1 MEVCLKQLQ
10 ESIEVFNLCQ
20 ETVVEGSGGV
30 QLCIIN

>member
-20 ETVVEGSGGV
+20 EIVVKGSEGV
-30 QLCIIN
+30 QLCILN